1 MSLNRAQGCGS
12 CEIRADLSVKPSLAR
27 SRVPSGRYI
36 GEGAESPPLDS
47 PVRVLPMSQERGMT
61 AAQPI
66 VRPAAAGVLGL
77 LLVVSI
83 LRLVILL
90 GWRDGGSAED

>member
-1 MSLNRAQGCGS
+1 
-12 CEIRADLSVKPSLAR
+12 
-27 SRVPSGRYI
+27 
-36 GEGAESPPLDS
+36 
-47 PVRVLPMSQERGMT
+47 MSQERGMS

-66 VRPAAAGVLGL
+66 VRPAAAGLLGV
-77 LLVVSI
+77 LLVISI